1 MLGVLA
7 DKDLRPERFGWPR
20 GGGHFQA
27 ALDLYHVTAF
37 GGQDAPRVGIEVEF
51 LVGRYLDFIARP
63 LLSIRRTTL
72 RDTVT
77 QPVALLHSVDW
88 RLLRRYTS
96 VGK

>member
-1 MLGVLA
+1 MDGLI
-7 DKDLRPERFGWPR
+7 
-20 GGGHFQA
+20 GHRI
-27 ALDLYHVTAF
+27 D
-37 GGQDAPRVGIEVEF
+37 VEF
-51 LVGRYLDFIARP
+51 LVGL
-63 LLSIRRTTL
+63 TL